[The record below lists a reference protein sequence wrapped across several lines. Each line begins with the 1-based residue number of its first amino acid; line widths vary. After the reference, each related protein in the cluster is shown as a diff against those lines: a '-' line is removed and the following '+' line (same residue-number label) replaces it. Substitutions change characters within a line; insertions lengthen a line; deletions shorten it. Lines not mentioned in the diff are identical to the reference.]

1 MLINGFGVV
10 KRIIMTTNV
19 EAPVKQKN
27 LRSTQDLSLM
37 IDNLL
42 IILICFIWNTQVS
55 FFTNAHFQPMSFPF
69 LPNTPSLAL
78 LICCSL
84 FLSHSL
90 SAYSPICLW
99 RCDITGEVSFLFQI
113 YSIRHLYSQHPGANV
128 IKLFCPQFNNFRN
141 KLDCLPLAS
150 SSSEV

>member
-10 KRIIMTTNV
+10 KRIIMRTKV

-42 IILICFIWNTQVS
+42 IILICFTKNTQVS
-55 FFTNAHFQPMSFPF
+55 FFTNAHFQPTPFPF

-78 LICCSL
+78 LIL
-84 FLSHSL
+84 GNGDKF
-90 SAYSPICLW
+90 
-99 RCDITGEVSFLFQI
+99 
-113 YSIRHLYSQHPGANV
+113 
-128 IKLFCPQFNNFRN
+128 
-141 KLDCLPLAS
+141 
-150 SSSEV
+150 